1 MCYDN
6 IVRDLGAITT
16 AIKVTSKTFVSHSKS
31 TSPEILL
38 YTLTIQWLRVSLESN
53 PELISTPAVELE
65 AKFHE
70 AEACGILRVEFSI
83 NSKIGFENN

>member
-53 PELISTPAVELE
+53 PGLISTPGVE
-65 AKFHE
+65 FWNFG
-70 AEACGILRVEFSI
+70 CRILQFWNFGVEFSI
-83 NSKIGFENN
+83 